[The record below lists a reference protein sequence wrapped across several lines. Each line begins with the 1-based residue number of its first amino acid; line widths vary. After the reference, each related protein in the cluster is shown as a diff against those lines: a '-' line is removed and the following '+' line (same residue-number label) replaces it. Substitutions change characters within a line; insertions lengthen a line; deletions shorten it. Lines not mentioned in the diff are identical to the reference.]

1 MTVNYESPMAKV
13 IDFEAIDI
21 ITLSVGE
28 NVEPTDTPE
37 VLSRWG
43 KSISEYASADIDLF
57 K

>member
-1 MTVNYESPMAKV
+1 MTINYESPMAKV